1 MGMTMGNVY
10 GILGAAL
17 AVALAC
23 IGSAIGVSRA
33 GQASAGL
40 LSKDTSKFGNVL
52 VLQLLPASQGLYGF
66 VVAFLAVFV
75 KINVMGG
82 ENMNMLTTGEGL
94 ALMCICVPIG
104 IVGLFSA
111 IMQGNVAV
119 AGINLIGKQDKQLS
133 KAIIM
138 TAMVEIFALFA
149 FIVSILGVLGL
160 SVTTAEQA
168 KAALEAAAAALAA

>member
-1 MGMTMGNVY
+1 MTMGNVY
-10 GILGAAL
+10 GIIGAVL
-17 AVALAC
+17 AVVLSC
-23 IGSAIGVSRA
+23 VGSSIAVSRA

-40 LSKDTSKFGNVL
+40 LTKDTSKFGNVL

-82 ENMNMLTTGEGL
+82 TDGMNMLTFSEGI
-94 ALMCICVPIG
+94 ALLCICVPIG
-104 IVGLFSA
+104 VVGFFSA

-138 TAMVEIFALFA
+138 AAMVEIFALFA

-160 SVTTAEQA
+160 SVTTAEMAAEAA
-168 KAALEAAAAALAA
+168 KAAAAVVA

>member
-1 MGMTMGNVY
+1 MVSAMTMGNVY
-10 GILGAAL
+10 GIIGAVL
-17 AVALAC
+17 AVVLAC

-40 LSKDTSKFGNVL
+40 LTKDTSKFGNVL

-75 KINVMGG
+75 KINVMG
-82 ENMNMLTTGEGL
+82 EMNMLTFSEGI
-94 ALMCICVPIG
+94 ALLCICVPIG
-104 IVGLFSA
+104 VVGFFSA

-160 SVTTAEQA
+160 TVTTAA
-168 KAALEAAAAALAA
+168 EAAALIA